1 MRRIL
6 LRLLLLA
13 VFFNTAVGMP
23 LHDAEHLRQVGTDI
37 AQEWRLLEADED
49 TASSGHDDE
58 VPGLCARCL
67 ACAHQAGMPATAP
80 ALLPALAAPAAPL
93 GLQPAAAFVPSPGRW
108 PFASRDPPAPT

>member
-13 VFFNTAVGMP
+13 VFFHTAIGTP
-23 LHDAEHLRQVGTDI
+23 LHEAEHLRQLGTDI
-37 AQEWRLLEADED
+37 AQGWRLLEADED
-49 TASSGHDDE
+49 TASSGHGDQ
-58 VPGLCARCL
+58 VQGLCALCL

-80 ALLPALAAPAAPL
+80 AFLAALAAPATRP
-93 GLQPAAAFVPSPGRW
+93 GQQPAAAFVPSPGRW